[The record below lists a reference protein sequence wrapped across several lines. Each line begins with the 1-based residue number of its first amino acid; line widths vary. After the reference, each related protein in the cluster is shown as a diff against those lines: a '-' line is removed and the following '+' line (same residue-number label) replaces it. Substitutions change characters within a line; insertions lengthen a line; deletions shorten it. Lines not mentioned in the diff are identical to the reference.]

1 MRARRP
7 QLVRAPL
14 FPEDLEWLHVARPP
28 NWQDLRGKVVVLD
41 FWTYG

>member
-14 FPEDLEWLHVARPP
+14 FPEDLEWLHVARP